1 MIMGVSQADIAVLV
15 ISSRKGEF
23 EAGFERSGQTREH
36 ALLAKTLGV
45 KKLIVAINKMDD
57 PTTLWSKER
66 YDTIVDQVGKY
77 LRSIGFGGNDVT
89 YLPISGFTGQNLKVP
104 VTSTDCPWW
113 KGLTLLE
120 TLDSLQALERMD
132 ELALRIPVLDRYKDA
147 GKTVI
152 MGKVET
158 GVLKV
163 GDELIVQPNNIKLI
177 ATQIQNDEFIIS
189 VAKPGENVK
198 LIVKVSPS
206 DEEFI
211 SKGSVVA
218 HPISPCIVTSEIVA
232 QIVILQLLDSKKIFT
247 AAYQCVIHLGTA
259 VEEVKV
265 TRLLDQLD
273 KTGKSAKKNPPFV
286 LEKAIVIAHL
296 TLSKPIC
303 VEKFEDFSQLGRFT
317 LRDEGKTIG
326 FGKILATNA
335 PIAVKRV
342 KK

>member
-1 MIMGVSQADIAVLV
+1 
-15 ISSRKGEF
+15 
-23 EAGFERSGQTREH
+23 
-36 ALLAKTLGV
+36 
-45 KKLIVAINKMDD
+45 MDD

-66 YDTIVDQVGKY
+66 YDNIQDQLAKY
-77 LRSIGFGGNDVT
+77 LKSIGFGNNDVIF
-89 YLPISGFTGQNLKVP
+89 LPLSGFTGANIKVGVP
-104 VTSTDCPWW
+104 ENECTWF
-113 KGLTLLE
+113 KGNTLLD
-120 TLDSLQALERMD
+120 TLDNLQPLERMD
-132 ELALRIPVLDRYKDA
+132 ELPLRIPLLDRYKDS
-147 GKTVI
+147 GKTI
-152 MGKVET
+152 LMGKVET

-163 GDELIVQPNNIKLI
+163 GDELYVNPNNIKLT

-189 VAKPGENVK
+189 VARPGENVK
-198 LIVKVSPS
+198 VIVKVSPS

-211 SKGSVVA
+211 GKGSVLS
-218 HPISPCIVTSEIVA
+218 HPFNPCIVTQEIVA
-232 QIVILQLLDSKKIFT
+232 QIVILQLLETKKIFT

-296 TLSKPIC
+296 TLAKPIC
-303 VEKFEDFSQLGRFT
+303 IEKYDDYAQLGRFT

-326 FGKILATNA
+326 FGKVLATNA
-335 PIAVKRV
+335 PIAVKRQ